1 MPMCLSSSPESRSAR
16 SRFTDLAELQDPE
29 LDLAEGALLISA
41 EENPELDLRP
51 HLDRLDRWAEELRPR
66 LEHTDGDLPRLE
78 TLCRFLFRNK
88 ELRGNRDD
96 YYDPR
101 NSFLDQ
107 VLERRLGIPIS
118 LAVVLIEI
126 GRRVGV
132 PLAGVGF
139 PGHFL
144 VRHACHPQ
152 ILLDPFD
159 CGNLLTH
166 GDCAAILGRLTR
178 HRIPFSPRLLQTVG
192 ARQILLRMLNNLC
205 GIYLSR
211 GEIDRSL
218 SVVERKRLLYPQEAG
233 YLRERGVLRLKAGL
247 CGEGLADLQSYLE
260 QRPEA
265 DDWNQIAALVELLH
279 ARAGMVN

>member
-1 MPMCLSSSPESRSAR
+1 MCLSTSPESLSAR
-16 SRFTDLAELQDPE
+16 ARFADLADLDDPD
-29 LDLAEGALLISA
+29 LDLAKGALLISA
-41 EENPELDLRP
+41 EENPELELRP
-51 HLDRLDRWAEELRPR
+51 YLDRLDRWAEELRPR
-66 LEHTDGDLPRLE
+66 LERTDGDLPRLD
-78 TLCRFLFRNK
+78 TLCRFLFRDK
-88 ELRGNRDD
+88 DLRGNRDD

-159 CGNLLTH
+159 GGNLLTH
-166 GDCAAILGRLTR
+166 GDCAAILGRLTH
-178 HRIPFSPRLLQTVG
+178 HRIPFSPQLLQTVG

-211 GEIDRSL
+211 GEIGRSL

-247 CGEGLADLQSYLE
+247 CAEGLADLESYLE
-260 QRPEA
+260 QRPGA
-265 DDWNQIAALVELLH
+265 DDWNEIAALVERLH
-279 ARAGMVN
+279 ARTGMVN